1 MDNMYTGKSSKNPN
15 KPLIG
20 GLLLGIG
27 FIAFAVY
34 LYIDLA
40 AWETSTEEKR
50 MNAILWAL
58 YDLGGK
64 WLVSGVFSLLGLFM
78 IWNGAKKTKELKR
91 IKNGAH
97 Q

>member
-20 GLLLGIG
+20 AALLGVG
-27 FIAFAVY
+27 FIAFACY
-34 LYIDLA
+34 LYVDLA

-50 MNAILWAL
+50 MNAILWLL

-64 WLVSGVFSLLGLFM
+64 WFVSGVLVLLGGVL
-78 IWNGAKKTKELKR
+78 IWSGAKKTKELRK
-91 IKNGAH
+91 IKNEAGK
-97 Q
+97 